1 MTEILVPF
9 LTLTFL
15 EVVLGID
22 NVIFI
27 SILSNR
33 FEGSQRNKLMR
44 IGLLLAMCMRIV
56 LLFGIAQLIRMQE
69 PFLHLDT
76 SFIKTAI
83 SWQALIFFFGG
94 AFLIYKS
101 SRELFYKVER
111 VNKVEEATANGQS
124 TSGMFSKVLLQIV
137 LIDIVFSFDSILM
150 AVGMTSGIPYAF
162 WIMVAAIVVSVMI
175 IMGFATP
182 LSRFVN
188 THPSLQVLG
197 LTFLLI
203 IGVLLIS
210 EAGHLSHTRI
220 WGTSIDSIPKSYLY
234 FGIAFSLLV
243 EFLNMRMRRN
253 KKETS

>member
-33 FEGSQRNKLMR
+33 FEGKQRNRLMR

-56 LLFGIAQLIRMQE
+56 LLFGIAQLIKMQE
-69 PFLHLDT
+69 PFLYVDT
-76 SFIKTAI
+76 SFIKTGI
-83 SWQALIFFFGG
+83 SWQALILFLGG
-94 AFLIYKS
+94 SFLIYKS
-101 SRELFYKVER
+101 SREIFHKVER
-111 VNKVEEATANGQS
+111 TNKAEKATAKGQS
-124 TSGMFSKVLLQIV
+124 ASKIFSKVLLQIV

-197 LTFLLI
+197 LSFLLL
-203 IGVLLIS
+203 IGLLLIA
-210 EAGHLSHTRI
+210 EAAHLSHTHI
-220 WGTSIDSIPKSYLY
+220 VGTSIGSIPKSYLY
-234 FGIAFSLLV
+234 FAIAFSLLV
-243 EFLNMRMRRN
+243 EFLNMRMRR
-253 KKETS
+253 KK